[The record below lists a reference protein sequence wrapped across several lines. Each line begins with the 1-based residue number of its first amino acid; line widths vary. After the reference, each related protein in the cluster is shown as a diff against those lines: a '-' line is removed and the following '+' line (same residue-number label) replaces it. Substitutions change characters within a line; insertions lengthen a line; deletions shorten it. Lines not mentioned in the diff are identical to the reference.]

1 MLGVTQARVSQVKH
15 GKITKITEIDA
26 IRGYVEAL
34 GGTIDVVARIGDWTI
49 KVA

>member
-15 GKITKITEIDA
+15 GKITEIDA